1 LIYLDSCL
9 VIYAAER
16 DPRYAARVAT
26 KLKDAEDEIFAVSPL
41 VKLECLVKPLKNGNV
56 LLKKYYEDL
65 FQTLITLQLNEAVF
79 MEAAELRARFTLR
92 TPDAL
97 HLACA
102 LHHRCDALWTNDPP
116 VATQIPPGVAT
127 SNYPTPGHELMA

>member
-16 DPRYAARVAT
+16 DPSHGAKVAA
-26 KLKDAEDEIFAVSPL
+26 KLMDAEDEVFAVSPL

-56 LLKKYYEDL
+56 LLKKYYEAL
-65 FQTLITLQLNEAVF
+65 FQTLINLDLTEAVF
-79 MEAAELRARFTLR
+79 MEAAELRARFSLR

-102 LHHRCDALWTNDPP
+102 LHHRCDALWTNDLRLEN
-116 VATQIPPGVAT
+116 AGRGFAISIFNQ
-127 SNYPTPGHELMA
+127 